1 MRRRI
6 LSIALICLFLIGG
19 IFGAISCAEKG
30 KGEVAIPEEPAPPG
44 EVITITVEEF
54 LEGGPSNKY
63 LASQY
68 FYKIFQVSGIVE
80 TISSSYYHVE
90 LGPSKY
96 SDRVHCLFDSE
107 EAKNLREGQRVIIQG
122 ELVYPY
128 PGLEGPTLQ
137 HCKIVSKK

>member
-1 MRRRI
+1 
-6 LSIALICLFLIGG
+6 LIG
-19 IFGAISCAEKG
+19 IISCA
-30 KGEVAIPEEPAPPG
+30 APAPPASPTPEG
-44 EVITITVEEF
+44 IIAITAEEF

-63 LASQY
+63 LSSQY

-80 TISSSYYHVE
+80 MISSSYYHVE